1 MSDARNSSGNI
12 RGGGSRQTGGSGRT
26 SKAAGTG
33 GAKKA
38 GDITGLS
45 ASVTDKKVLARRN
58 LQLLTMSKKLAI
70 EAQKACFEEH
80 TEEEYK
86 ELNIPLPDPDSAMKK
101 LRKMT
106 KFTNDWHD
114 ADFRER
120 WLKSVLKVWR
130 VELREQFEAAAKA
143 KKANDEAKAKWER
156 DKKLRAEGKSIHDN
170 NDNGASNGN
179 GDNNEG
185 SPMSTEQ
192 LEAMLE
198 DVNLSGE
205 ERKKIKKKLKKRKQ
219 KAKKKIGDGNDNDDH
234 INNDVN

>member
-12 RGGGSRQTGGSGRT
+12 RGGGARQTGGAGRT
-26 SKAAGTG
+26 SKAAGGG
-33 GAKKA
+33 GAKKG
-38 GDITGLS
+38 GDIAGLTT
-45 ASVTDKKVLARRN
+45 AVTDKKLLARRN

-70 EAQKACFEEH
+70 EAKEAIFEEH

-86 ELNIPLPDPDSAMKK
+86 ELNIPIPDPDSAMKK

-106 KFTNDWHD
+106 KFTDDWHD
-114 ADFRER
+114 ADFRAR
-120 WLKSVLKVWR
+120 FLKSVLNVWR

-143 KKANDEAKAKWER
+143 KKANDEGRAKWER
-156 DKKLRAEGKSIHDN
+156 DKKMRAEGKNVHGN
-170 NDNGASNGN
+170 NDNGASNSNSNSNSN

-185 SPMSTEQ
+185 PPMSTEE

-219 KAKKKIGDGNDNDDH
+219 KAKKKNW
-234 INNDVN
+234 